1 MRIVLFD
8 FNIEGHHFTYVNL
21 ISQALHENGYDIV
34 VMTPCYDLN
43 KYVLNNKDRTLISPI
58 KNIPPLPEK
67 WNFFTTRSY
76 VINLWKYTANE
87 LNSINIDIQK
97 DIVFFPSIDEYISAY
112 IPLFIIENLF
122 KYRWTGLYVKTRY
135 IRTKQ
140 SYTVLR
146 KGILNINYLLN
157 LNNYKNIAV
166 LDPGII
172 TELTNKYTSK
182 KFTFLPDIISEASP
196 DTLFE
201 EYQEIINLADGRK
214 IILLIGAIDKRKG
227 LLNLLNSS
235 KLLDEKK
242 YFFLIAGKIYY
253 DTFSTKE
260 QSDLETLK
268 KDIRNSF
275 FYEQKIETEAHINA
289 LITLSD
295 IVFAAYID
303 FPYSSNMI
311 GKATFFNKPIIVSRG
326 YLMQEIIQKYNLGVA
341 VNQNNIIEI
350 ANAIK
355 SILISNDQRFFKRYL
370 EDNSWSIFCTNINN
384 MIDDYK

>member
-1 MRIVLFD
+1 MRIVIFD

-21 ISQALHENGYDIV
+21 ISQALHDNGHDIV
-34 VMTPCYDLN
+34 VMSPCYDLN
-43 KYVLNNKDRTLISPI
+43 KYVLNSKDRTLIVPI
-58 KNIPPLPEK
+58 RSIPPLPKK
-67 WNFFTTRSY
+67 WNFFTTRRY

-87 LNSINIDIQK
+87 LNGINLDIQK

-112 IPLFIIENLF
+112 IPLFIIEKYF
-122 KYRWTGLYVKTRY
+122 KYRWTGLYVKSRY

-140 SYTVLR
+140 SFASLR

-157 LNNYKNIAV
+157 LNNSKNIAV

-172 TELTNKYTSK
+172 NELTNRYSSK

-196 DTLFE
+196 DTLFN
-201 EYQEIINLADGRK
+201 EYQEIINLAAGRK

-227 LLNLLNSS
+227 LLNLLNSC

-242 YFFLIAGKIYY
+242 YFFLIAGKIHYN
-253 DTFSTKE
+253 TFSTKE
-260 QSDLETLK
+260 QSDLKTLK
-268 KDIRNSF
+268 KDVRNSF
-275 FYEQKIETEAHINA
+275 FYEQKIATESHFNA
-289 LITLSD
+289 LIALSD

-326 YLMQEIIQKYNLGVA
+326 YLMQEIVEKYNLGIA
-341 VNQNNIIEI
+341 VSQNNIIEI
-350 ANAIK
+350 ASAIE
-355 SILISNDQRFFKRYL
+355 SLLISNDQRFFKKYL
-370 EDNSWSIFCTNINN
+370 EDNSWSNFCININN
-384 MIDDYK
+384 MFDDYK